1 MSEARLEIL
10 SNIRKSLTAGEPKTS
25 QRTSELRARLKG
37 TAPQIQPRFAEDNLT
52 RFCEK
57 HVAVHGTYEL
67 IKSVDIEAAVI
78 RYLQGLEI
86 DPQIHLGA
94 GPCLDQLEWPEGVF
108 TYKKSADK
116 NTRVAVSEA
125 FAAVAETGTLVMC
138 SGSDLL
144 PSHNFLPD
152 DHIVIADCERI
163 VRYQEDVWSLLRVDD
178 HFPQRAVN
186 LITGPSKTGD
196 IEQTIQ
202 YGAHGPRRLH
212 VLIVKD

>member
-10 SNIRKSLTAGEPKTS
+10 NNIRKSLTAGEPKTS
-25 QRTSELRARLKG
+25 QRTSELRARLKY
-37 TAPQIQPRFAEDNLT
+37 TAPQIQPGFTDDNLT

-57 HVAVHGTYEL
+57 HVAVHGTYEF
-67 IKSVDIEAAVI
+67 IKLVDIEAAVLQ
-78 RYLQGLEI
+78 YLQGLDI

-94 GPCLDQLEWPEGVF
+94 GPCLDQVKWSEGVF
-108 TYKKSADK
+108 TYKSADK

-152 DHIVIADCERI
+152 DHIVIVDCDRI
-163 VRYQEDVWSLLRVDD
+163 VRYQEDVWPLLRTGD
-178 HFPQRAVN
+178 HFPQRAIN

>member
-1 MSEARLEIL
+1 
-10 SNIRKSLTAGEPKTS
+10 
-25 QRTSELRARLKG
+25 
-37 TAPQIQPRFAEDNLT
+37 LT

-94 GPCLDQLEWPEGVF
+94 GPCLDQVGWSEGVF

-163 VRYQEDVWSLLRVDD
+163 VRYQEDVWPLLRVDD

>member
-10 SNIRKSLTAGEPKTS
+10 NNIRKSLTAGEPKTS
-25 QRTSELRARLKG
+25 QRTSELRARLKY
-37 TAPQIQPRFAEDNLT
+37 TAPQLQPGFTDDNLT

-57 HVAVHGTYEL
+57 HVAVHGTYEF
-67 IKSVDIEAAVI
+67 IKLVDIEAAVLQ
-78 RYLQGLEI
+78 YLQGLDI

-94 GPCLDQLEWPEGVF
+94 GPCLDQVKWSEDVF

-152 DHIVIADCERI
+152 DHIVIVACDRI
-163 VRYQEDVWSLLRVDD
+163 VRYQVDVWPLLRTGD
-178 HFPQRAVN
+178 HFPQRAIN

>member
-10 SNIRKSLTAGEPKTS
+10 NNIRKSLTAGEPKTS
-25 QRTSELRARLKG
+25 QRTSELRARLKS
-37 TAPQIQPRFAEDNLT
+37 TAPQIQPKFTDDNLT

-67 IKSVDIEAAVI
+67 IKRVDIETAVL
-78 RYLQGLEI
+78 RYLHGLEI

-94 GPCLDQLEWPEGVF
+94 GPCLDQVVWSENVF
-108 TYKKSADK
+108 IYKKSADK

-125 FAAVAETGTLVMC
+125 FAAIAETGPLVMR
-138 SGSDLL
+138 SGGDLL

-163 VRYQEDVWSLLRVDD
+163 VRYQEDVWSMLRKDD
-178 HFPQRAVN
+178 DFPQRAIN

>member
-1 MSEARLEIL
+1 
-10 SNIRKSLTAGEPKTS
+10 
-25 QRTSELRARLKG
+25 
-37 TAPQIQPRFAEDNLT
+37 
-52 RFCEK
+52 
-57 HVAVHGTYEL
+57 
-67 IKSVDIEAAVI
+67 
-78 RYLQGLEI
+78 
-86 DPQIHLGA
+86 
-94 GPCLDQLEWPEGVF
+94 
-108 TYKKSADK
+108 
-116 NTRVAVSEA
+116 
-125 FAAVAETGTLVMC
+125 MC